1 MSLTDEQIDE
11 VASSYKSH
19 VNCGEDSTPVI
30 HYYHA
35 DDFAR
40 TIESVAT
47 APLLERI
54 KELEQEL
61 LESARLH
68 GMGSER
74 EAALMGKVDRL
85 EQELA
90 KTKLT
95 KVAAW
100 VKESDLKELQ
110 SANGMSI
117 WALKSP
123 KIYWPECDVKEKGFV
138 AVYTGSQV
146 GWDDDQMIRFAW
158 TILVQGN
165 TSDSLDQRL
174 ETFRQNEILRGNQFS
189 KVPS

>member
-1 MSLTDEQIDE
+1 MSLTDEQIDIAYMQAQN
-11 VASSYKSH
+11 ASSYGG
-19 VNCGEDSTPVI
+19 VVTRRDVAN
-30 HYYHA
+30 A
-35 DDFAR
+35 
-40 TIESVAT
+40 IESAAT
-47 APLLERI
+47 TPLPYRI
-54 KELEQEL
+54 KELEHEL

-90 KTKLT
+90 KTKLS

-110 SANGMSI
+110 SANAMSI
-117 WALKSP
+117 WAESP
-123 KIYWPECDVKEKGFV
+123 KIYWPECDAKAEGFV
-138 AVYTGSQV
+138 AIYTGSQV

-165 TSDSLDQRL
+165 TPDSLEQRL
-174 ETFRQNEILRGNQFS
+174 ETFRQNEILRGNQ
-189 KVPS
+189 